1 MKNFVLVKSQ
11 VITCLQNIYLFIVIS
26 PYNIA
31 GVGVHCVLPLL
42 FPMNISVDREG
53 KEEAAAQYIDGDFT
67 SVINQNKAFISSEA
81 IRMNAIWFDI
91 LCYAK

>member
-1 MKNFVLVKSQ
+1 
-11 VITCLQNIYLFIVIS
+11 
-26 PYNIA
+26 
-31 GVGVHCVLPLL
+31 
-42 FPMNISVDREG
+42 MNISVDREG

-67 SVINQNKAFISSEA
+67 SVINQTKAFISSEA